1 MNYGELIQF
10 EPIESVV
17 VLRDS
22 ERKSAAQQLVSTYVI
37 SEQMAE
43 RLNEIVFPH
52 LQFDQPHDNKG
63 VLIVGNYGT
72 GKSHLMSMVS
82 AVAEDADLLPYV
94 RDASVQVAAKRI
106 AGRFKVVRTEIGG
119 TQMSLRGILTAVLE
133 ENLANMGVT
142 YVFPPEDQVVTNKRH
157 IEDMMAAFHAVYPD
171 HGLLLVVD
179 ELLDYL
185 KTRRDQELIRD
196 LNVLREIG
204 EVCKDLRF
212 RFVAGLQEAI
222 FDSYHFAHVAES
234 LNRVKDRFEQI
245 RIARNDVKFVIAER
259 LLKKGAE
266 QQAWIRAYLTPYT
279 RFYGRMNERM
289 DEFVRLFPVHPDF
302 LDIFERVT
310 VVEKREALRTISQTM
325 RRLLDKPVPADA
337 PGLIAYDQYWERLRG
352 NPAFRAVPEIREV
365 IDTSQVLQG
374 RIEQAFTRPAYRPMA
389 LRIVAALSVHRLT
402 HGDIYAKLG
411 ATPEELR
418 DTLCLFQ
425 PGIEELGGDPADDL
439 LSQVDTVLREIFRT
453 VNGQFISINPENR
466 QAYLDLKKIDD
477 YDALIDK
484 RAEKIDDY
492 VLDRTYY
499 VALQRLLELTDQTY
513 VSNFKVW
520 QTELPWIER
529 KAARQGYL
537 FFGAPNERSTAVPQ
551 RDFYLYFLQ
560 PFAPPAFKD
569 TKEGDEVFFRLA
581 QMDEELRAV
590 LRRYAAAVDLAG
602 TASGAA
608 KATYQQIAAKMLPDI
623 QRWLAEHIHTAFEVT
638 YQGRTR
644 PLLEWVKGKL
654 PASGGSRVNV
664 RDLVNLVGALC
675 LANRFAETAPGYP
688 TFSVLITGE
697 NRRQAAQ
704 EALRGLA
711 ATTPAGRTRQAAEVL
726 DALEL
731 LDGARIDPFRSRYAA
746 HILAALQKKGAG
758 QVLNRSEL
766 ISSDH
771 GVEYMAPGVLRL
783 EPEWV
788 VVLLAAL
795 VYAGAVVVATPGQKY
810 DAGAFGQMAL
820 RPIDELTGFKHLEH
834 PKSANIPAL
843 QALYELLGLA
853 PGLAQKVAEGDDSAV
868 QALQAQA
875 TARVERL
882 AKAEHALHGGML
894 VWGRPLLGEAEI
906 TALRGRLTGAK
917 RFLESLQAYT
927 SAGKMKNMQAAV
939 AEIQAQADGL
949 AALGAVEDLQGLAS
963 ELSDLGAY
971 LTAAEATLPQ
981 QHAWVGMAQAARAA
995 LLADAADPA
1004 RRAAPGFRLQAR
1016 QQLQQVKSSYIQSY
1030 LQLHGRA
1037 RLGVAEDRRK
1047 QELMRDPR
1055 LAQVRA
1061 LAGVDLL
1068 PRAQLT
1074 DWQERL
1080 VGLIPCFQLTEHD
1093 LNATPTCSHCGYR
1106 PTPGDSQLAAATAR
1120 LDVLDEELDGLVAAW
1135 TRTLLD
1141 NLGDPTVHASIALL
1155 GDAGQQAQIQA
1166 FVAAGALPEPVSA
1179 DFVLALS
1186 EVLGGLEKV
1195 EIDLAQL
1202 RAVLTDGGAPVTLE
1216 AMRRRL
1222 DAFLAKLA
1230 AGKAHPERVRVVIT
1244 EKPAD

>member
-1 MNYGELIQF
+1 MNYGDLVQF

-17 VLRDS
+17 VLRDA
-22 ERKSAAQQLVSTYVI
+22 ERKNAAQQLVSTYVI

-52 LQFDQPHDNKG
+52 LQYDAPHDNKG
-63 VLIVGNYGT
+63 LLIVGNYGT
-72 GKSHLMSMVS
+72 GKSHLMASIS
-82 AVAEDADLLPYV
+82 AVAEDATLQPYL
-94 RDASVQVAAKRI
+94 RDASVQQAAAPI
-106 AGRFKVVRTEIGG
+106 AGRFKVFRTEIGG

-133 ENLANMGVT
+133 ENLANIGVS
-142 YVFPPEDQVVTNKRH
+142 YVFPPEDQVVNNKRH

-185 KTRRDQELIRD
+185 KSRRDQELIRD

-222 FDSYHFAHVAES
+222 FDSYQFAHVAES

-245 RIARNDVKFVIAER
+245 RIARNDVKYVIAER
-259 LLKKGAE
+259 LLKKSAE
-266 QQAWIRAYLTPYT
+266 QQAWIRSYLTPFA
-279 RFYGRMNERM
+279 RFYGRMNEQM
-289 DEFVRLFPVHPDF
+289 DEYVRLFPVHPDF

-310 VVEKREALRTISQTM
+310 AVEKREALRTISQTM
-325 RRLLDKPVPADA
+325 RRQLDTSVPEDF
-337 PGLIAYDQYWERLRG
+337 PGLIAYDQYWDRLRG
-352 NPAFRAVPEIREV
+352 NPAFRAVPDIREV
-365 IDTSQVLQG
+365 IDTSQVLQA

-389 LRIVAALSVHRLT
+389 QRIVAALSVHRLT

-425 PGIEELGGDPADDL
+425 PGVDELGGDPADDL
-439 LSQVDTVLREIFRT
+439 LSQVETVLREIHKT
-453 VNGQFISINPENR
+453 VSGQFISLNPENR
-466 QAYLDLKKIDD
+466 QVYLDLKKTDD
-477 YDALIDK
+477 YDALIDR
-484 RAEKIDDY
+484 RAETLDDH

-513 VSNFKVW
+513 VSNYKVW
-520 QTELPWIER
+520 QSEVQWIER

-560 PFAPPAFKD
+560 PFAPPVFKD
-569 TKEGDEVFFRLA
+569 TKEGDEVFFKLA
-581 QMDEELRAV
+581 QMDATLRAA
-590 LRRYAAAVDLAG
+590 LRRYAAAIDLAG

-608 KATYQQIAAKMLPDI
+608 KASYQQIAAKILPDI

-654 PASGGSRVNV
+654 PPSSGSRVNV
-664 RDLVNLVGALC
+664 RDLINLVASLC
-675 LANRFAETAPGYP
+675 LANRFAESAPDYP
-688 TFSVLITGE
+688 TFPVLITGE

-704 EALRGLA
+704 EALRGLVA
-711 ATTPAGRTRQAAEVL
+711 STPAGRTRQASEVL
-726 DALEL
+726 DALEV
-731 LDGARIDPFRSRYAA
+731 LDGARIDPLRSRYAA
-746 HILAALQKKGAG
+746 YILAALRKKGAG
-758 QVLNRSEL
+758 QVLNRGEL
-766 ISSDH
+766 LASDH
-771 GVEYMAPGVLRL
+771 GVEYMAPGTLRL

-788 VVLLAAL
+788 TVLLAAL
-795 VYAGAVVVATPGQKY
+795 VYAGAVVVAVPGQKY
-810 DAGAFGQMAL
+810 DAGNVGQMAL
-820 RPIDELTGFKHLEH
+820 RPVDELANFKHVEH

-843 QALYELLGLA
+843 QALYAVVGLA
-853 PGLAQKVAEGDDSAV
+853 SGLAQKVANGDDGAV
-868 QALQAQA
+868 QALQAQG
-875 TARVERL
+875 TALVERL
-882 AKAEHALHGGML
+882 ARADHAIQGGIPL
-894 VWGRPLLGEAEI
+894 LGKPLLGEADL
-906 TALRGRLTGAK
+906 AGLRPRMAATK

-927 SAGKMKNMQAAV
+927 SAGKMKNMQATV
-939 AEIQAQADGL
+939 AEIQGQADGL
-949 AALGAVEDLQGLAS
+949 VALATVEDLQGLAS

-981 QHAWVGMAQAARAA
+981 QHAWVSMAQAARTA

-1004 RRAAPGFRLQAR
+1004 RRGAAGFRLQAR
-1016 QQLQQVKSSYIQSY
+1016 QQLQQVKTSYIQSY

-1074 DWQERL
+1074 EWQERL

-1093 LNATPTCSHCGYR
+1093 LSAAPT
-1106 PTPGDSQLAAATAR
+1106 
-1120 LDVLDEELDGLVAAW
+1120 
-1135 TRTLLD
+1135 
-1141 NLGDPTVHASIALL
+1141 
-1155 GDAGQQAQIQA
+1155 
-1166 FVAAGALPEPVSA
+1166 
-1179 DFVLALS
+1179 
-1186 EVLGGLEKV
+1186 
-1195 EIDLAQL
+1195 
-1202 RAVLTDGGAPVTLE
+1202 
-1216 AMRRRL
+1216 
-1222 DAFLAKLA
+1222 
-1230 AGKAHPERVRVVIT
+1230 
-1244 EKPAD
+1244 